1 MKPAVLCINRSQLKP
16 GTQIYHQEIYSIPSD
31 AFHFMNRKTVDASD
45 ITIGQQFP
53 QVIVYCVVHR
63 NDKVLSYS
71 RKKGAEERLHGTR
84 SIGIGGHIDLEDVHL
99 SEGQIDVYKTI
110 KASMER
116 ELNEELSLNLDSSV
130 IYLDYIL
137 VSEDN
142 AVSKV
147 HVGLVEYLCISEKEN
162 LVYSDEIY
170 DPQWLT
176 VKELQQT
183 KDQYEA
189 WSQIVIDT
197 WEKLYE

>member
-16 GTQIYHQEIYSIPSD
+16 GTQIYHQKIYSIPSD

-53 QVIVYCVVHR
+53 QVIVYCVVYR
-63 NDKVLSYS
+63 VGGKILSYS
-71 RKKGAEERLHGTR
+71 RKKGTEERLHGTR
-84 SIGIGGHIDLEDVHL
+84 SIGIGGHVDLEDACL

-130 IYLDYIL
+130 IYLDYTL
-137 VSEDN
+137 VSEEND
-142 AVSKV
+142 VSKV
-147 HVGLVEYLCISEKEN
+147 HVGLVEYLHISEKEN
-162 LVYSDEIY
+162 IIYSDEIY

-176 VKELQQT
+176 VEELKQT

-189 WSQIVIDT
+189 WSQMVIDT
-197 WEKLYE
+197 LGEAI